1 MLIGRCD
8 ENVRD
13 VEVLG
18 LISVEIKLG
27 RLKRTFPAVLTENHE
42 MDTDI
47 VLSTRWMNECLGSF
61 YDEKSKK
68 FFRSFGP
75 SSAISFEWESC
86 PRPQKIELAE
96 EPQTQL
102 VDRKEGDDKPMV
114 GRRVKESRVVAPE
127 NARKEVSESSPV
139 ETDDGYLMTI
149 RAFTNGNVNNRAA
162 KVELDPDTEWTLLS
176 YKAYRSIGSQVPL
189 RQAEEILETKTG
201 VSLEVVGRAS
211 IVLQLGQFHRRTEVL
226 VVDGLDVDLT
236 LGLVWYEQNEDFVS
250 AVVQFRLNSDVLG
263 DRDFGSEI
271 EWRQAE
277 YASMQLLLQTPVTR
291 CWFITRVRDL
301 AQK

>member
-1 MLIGRCD
+1 M
-8 ENVRD
+8 
-13 VEVLG
+13 
-18 LISVEIKLG
+18 
-27 RLKRTFPAVLTENHE
+27 
-42 MDTDI
+42 
-47 VLSTRWMNECLGSF
+47 
-61 YDEKSKK
+61 
-68 FFRSFGP
+68 
-75 SSAISFEWESC
+75 
-86 PRPQKIELAE
+86 
-96 EPQTQL
+96 
-102 VDRKEGDDKPMV
+102 
-114 GRRVKESRVVAPE
+114 
-127 NARKEVSESSPV
+127 
-139 ETDDGYLMTI
+139 
-149 RAFTNGNVNNRAA
+149 
-162 KVELDPDTEWTLLS
+162 ELDPDTEWTLLS
-176 YKAYRSIGSQVPL
+176 YKAYRSIGSEVPL